1 MDAERFDGL
10 ARAMANGATRRR
22 ALRLAG
28 GGLAGA
34 LLAAVGVGK
43 RAGAQGAGGEQPL
56 FTHCY
61 NGEAAG
67 PAFDDGISIPIGDGK
82 PCGGP
87 GECREGQVCIALVNP
102 AAKIFC
108 RCVKLR

>member
-1 MDAERFDGL
+1 MDAERFDDLTKAL
-10 ARAMANGATRRR
+10 AGGATRRR

-34 LLAAVGVGK
+34 LLAAAGLRN
-43 RAGAQGAGGEQPL
+43 RAGAQGAGGEQPE
-56 FTHCY
+56 FTYCY

-67 PAFDDGISIPIGDGK
+67 PAFDTGISIPKGDGK

-87 GECREGQVCIALVNP
+87 GECREGQICIALVNP
-102 AAKIFC
+102 VGKLLC
-108 RCVKLR
+108 RCVDLP